1 MAAKD
6 VLPCVKAFILAI
18 LCGNP
23 ILKGVFTTFLAGL
36 VLQLDQEIAI
46 LTLELGQLNILNRLL
61 NIEIQFV
68 QSALNKVQ
76 ADLNLLLGPLSA
88 ANSCPTLS
96 KLNTN
101 IQQNAVSKKFVA
113 LQNKLAQFNRRTNL
127 TQVQNTI
134 IKKKQK
140 LRQDALDMID
150 AITSLCG

>member
-6 VLPCVKAFILAI
+6 ILPCVKAFILAI

-23 ILKGVFTTFLAGL
+23 ILKGVFTTFLTSL
-36 VLQLDQEIAI
+36 VLQLDQEIAV

-68 QSALNKVQ
+68 QAAVNKVQ

-88 ANSCPTLS
+88 ANNCPTLS

-101 IQQNAVSKKFVA
+101 IQQNAVSKTFVA
-113 LQNKLAQFNRRTNL
+113 LQNKIYQFNRRTNL
-127 TQVQNTI
+127 TRIQDTI

-140 LRQDALDMID
+140 LRNDCLDMIS
-150 AITSLCG
+150 AITDLCG